1 MKTYANRLL
10 ILEDERLVLDTAISE
25 REAAQTKLMQ
35 YFAEPG
41 VIVRPQKGN
50 AFSFEP
56 YNWTESFAEPAL
68 GRKTE
73 SVFVCG
79 PAYDGVPL
87 YEILADAEEGNES
100 DQKAKP
106 SVSAIEKAYNAVNL
120 LCKIEEYA
128 LEYGDRIPGGS
139 LPLNGP
145 MGILFGEDGSVLY
158 LPNSI
163 LQHSLD
169 SRMENISSEYDGCW
183 KNTALSGLEAKRFTL
198 SCYAYDV
205 CAGTKP
211 FPEKDRQKRA
221 ADFFDHNFIPL
232 EKIVSPKAET
242 EELFRVINHNLCCSA
257 PVQLS
262 DKKRKKAEKARQ
274 IREAKGLSAEPDIKS
289 KPIPAIP
296 SFSERSVLDYKNDPD
311 WISFAKRTKTKRFFR
326 KYSSQL
332 KVGCVLSIILL
343 FFLVTFIRDKANGAS
358 TKGLDPDEVVEMFYN
373 AMNTMD
379 TNAMDASRFS
389 KVADPYSNL
398 IVGYYVTSKVRESY
412 ESVKTYTPGQW
423 LHIKNPQNAA
433 FFGITNL
440 NYTLIDSNS
449 SENPSHPACTF
460 KVHYY
465 LIFNEGGQII
475 SVMEEN
481 DLVTVSWKSDRYKL
495 SEIQSNQTDIE
506 IDTDEFLQDLE
517 AAVFDFKT
525 GNQAEFI
532 IDKLGSKYFWLPT
545 KTEVAQGY
553 SSLMEFTF

>member
-10 ILEDERLVLDTAISE
+10 ILEDEKLILDTAISE

-41 VIVRPQKGN
+41 VIVRPEKGD

-56 YNWTESFAEPAL
+56 YNWTESYAEPAL

-73 SVFVCG
+73 SVFVSG
-79 PAYDGVPL
+79 PAFDGVPL
-87 YEILADAEEGNES
+87 YEILSEAEEANES
-100 DQKAKP
+100 NQDRKP
-106 SVSAIEKAYNAVNL
+106 SASAIEKATKAVNL

-128 LEYGDRIPGGS
+128 LDYGERIPGGS
-139 LPLNGP
+139 LPQNGP
-145 MGILFGEDGSVLY
+145 MGILFAEDGSVLY
-158 LPNSI
+158 LPSSI

-169 SRMENISSEYDGCW
+169 SRLENLSSEYDGCW

-198 SCYAYDV
+198 AAYAYDV
-205 CAGTKP
+205 LAGTKP

-232 EKIVSPKAET
+232 EKIVTCEPGTK
-242 EELFRVINHNLCCSA
+242 ELFSIINHNLRCSA

-262 DKKRKKAEKARQ
+262 EKKRKKAEKAKQVRQ
-274 IREAKGLSAEPDIKS
+274 SKGMSEDLGDKS
-289 KPIPAIP
+289 KVIPEIP
-296 SFSERSVLDYKNDPD
+296 SFSERKVLDYRNDPD
-311 WISFAKRTKTKRFFR
+311 WISFSKQTKTKRFFR

-332 KVGCVLSIILL
+332 KVGCVVSVILL

-358 TKGLDPDEVVEMFYN
+358 TKGLEPDEVVEMFYN

-423 LHIKNPQNAA
+423 LHIKNPQTAA

-440 NYTLIDSNS
+440 NYTLVDTDST
-449 SENPSHPACTF
+449 ENPVHPGYTF

-465 LIFNEGGQII
+465 LIFNEGGQVI

-495 SEIQSNQTDIE
+495 SGIESNQIDIDV
-506 IDTDEFLQDLE
+506 DTELFLQDLE
-517 AAVFDFKT
+517 SAIQEFKS
-525 GNQAEFI
+525 GNQAEFL
-532 IDKLGSKYFWLPT
+532 IDKLGSRYFWLPT
-545 KTEVAQGY
+545 KTEAAQGL
-553 SSLMEFTF
+553 SALMEFTF